1 MSESDDIEYEWQK
14 KKLPQ
19 LKDVLPDD
27 KFKEAFGKFKKRKW
41 SAVLER
47 KHYGR

>member
-1 MSESDDIEYEWQK
+1 MSESDDVEYEWQK

-27 KFKEAFGKFKKRKW
+27 KFKEAFGKFKKK
-41 SAVLER
+41 
-47 KHYGR
+47 K

>member
-27 KFKEAFGKFKKRKW
+27 KIQKKPLVKFKKK
-41 SAVLER
+41 
-47 KHYGR
+47 K